1 MRRSNGRTLTTH
13 TGSLPRSDT
22 LVNLLAAQNR
32 GEPVD
37 AETFA
42 AEVESS
48 TRQVIKNQ
56 AQSGIDVGNNG
67 EQSRMSFS
75 TYVTLRLS
83 GFGGSWQRRG
93 HRDQN
98 EFPGAVRTRAVSIMN
113 APKCIGPVHYERL
126 DEAEKE
132 CNDFLKYLGGNSSFQ
147 ELFMTAASP
156 GIIAL
161 TMLNEHYPPM
171 KITC

>member
-1 MRRSNGRTLTTH
+1 MRHSNGRTLTTH

-75 TYVTLRLS
+75 TYVTLRMS
-83 GFGGSWQRRG
+83 GLAVAGSGEATETRMSFLAR
-93 HRDQN
+93 
-98 EFPGAVRTRAVSIMN
+98 FAPG
-113 APKCIGPVHYERL
+113 P
-126 DEAEKE
+126 
-132 CNDFLKYLGGNSSFQ
+132 
-147 ELFMTAASP
+147 
-156 GIIAL
+156 
-161 TMLNEHYPPM
+161 
-171 KITC
+171 

>member
-113 APKCIGPVHYERL
+113 APKCIAQSITNDWMRL
-126 DEAEKE
+126 RRNAMI
-132 CNDFLKYLGGNSSFQ
+132 FSS
-147 ELFMTAASP
+147 TWAATVLSRSFS
-156 GIIAL
+156 
-161 TMLNEHYPPM
+161 
-171 KITC
+171 